1 MTLSA
6 HQSCSV
12 AYVRFPSIQEAT
24 MTLQKA
30 WEKRTELMNARTILK
45 LAHKGTP
52 YLDRELVKVTTWIIA
67 HQNRIDR
74 KAERQK
80 AA

>member
-1 MTLSA
+1 MTL
-6 HQSCSV
+6 
-12 AYVRFPSIQEAT
+12 IQA
-24 MTLQKA
+24 MQ
-30 WEKRTELMNARTILK
+30 KRTELMNARTVLK
-45 LAHKGTP
+45 LAKKGTP
-52 YLDRELVKVTTWIIA
+52 YLDKELVKVTAWIIN